1 VYKKGTPI
9 HVRGALMF
17 NKALKESSLTK
28 RYETIKN
35 GEKIK
40 FCYLKMPNPIGENVI
55 SYPLN
60 LPREL
65 GLDKYINYDMMFN
78 KTFLDP
84 LTPILDEVGWD
95 SEPQAS
101 LEDFFG

>member
-1 VYKKGTPI
+1 
-9 HVRGALMF
+9 MF
-17 NKALKESSLTK
+17 NDAIKKNSL
-28 RYETIKN
+28 IKKYQVIQN

-55 SYPLN
+55 SFPLN

-84 LTPILDEVGWD
+84 LIPILDAVGW
-95 SEPQAS
+95 SAEPRSS